1 MSLYKEFR
9 EYEIPK
15 DVLTELIREVIL
27 DLDITIRHYEFNTFE
42 VQAKRNA
49 LQKLGISFTFT
60 PKLQIKVEGDQKRS
74 KVGITGKIMGIGPL
88 QGNTLK
94 QFVNGFLFR
103 LDAKIEKYL
112 REKPKRVEK
121 NEEVSQKTK
130 SEEDPIERLKKLKEL
145 KDAGIISEEEF
156 EEKKKDLLNKI

>member
-1 MSLYKEFR
+1 MSQYKEFR

-15 DVLTELIREVIL
+15 DTLVELVRETIL
-27 DLDITIRHYEFNTFE
+27 DLDITIRGYEFNTFE

-60 PKLQIKVEGDQKRS
+60 PKLKIHIDGDNKRS
-74 KVGITGKIMGIGPL
+74 KIAITGKIMGIGPL

-103 LDAKIEKYL
+103 LDARIEKYL
-112 REKPKRVEK
+112 KEKPRTEKTISSNVSSDEDELLSKLKR
-121 NEEVSQKTK
+121 
-130 SEEDPIERLKKLKEL
+130 LKEL
-145 KDAGIISEEEF
+145 LDAGVITKEEF
-156 EEKKKDLLNKI
+156 EEKKKDLLDKI

>member
-1 MSLYKEFR
+1 MPQHKEFR

-15 DVLTELIREVIL
+15 DTLIELIREVIL
-27 DLDITIRHYEFNTFE
+27 DLDITIRSYEFNTFE

-60 PKLQIKVEGDQKRS
+60 PRLRIQVEGDDKRS
-74 KVGITGKIMGIGPL
+74 KVAITGKIMGIGPL

-103 LDAKIEKYL
+103 LDARIEKYL
-112 REKPKRVEK
+112 REKSDTVKKSTSTKTEE
-121 NEEVSQKTK
+121 NEDVLIK
-130 SEEDPIERLKKLKEL
+130 LKKLKEL
-145 KDAGIISEEEF
+145 LDAEIITQEEF
-156 EEKKKDLLNKI
+156 EEKKKNLLEKI

>member
-1 MSLYKEFR
+1 MSQYREFR

-15 DVLTELIREVIL
+15 ETLVELVRETIL
-27 DLDITIRHYEFNTFE
+27 DLDITIRSYEFNTFE

-60 PKLQIKVEGDQKRS
+60 PKLKIHIDGDSKRS
-74 KVGITGKIMGIGPL
+74 KIAITGKIMGIGPL

-103 LDAKIEKYL
+103 LDARIEKYL
-112 REKPKRVEK
+112 KEKPKVEK
-121 NEEVSQKTK
+121 SISNAVSSNEDELLSK
-130 SEEDPIERLKKLKEL
+130 LKRLKEL
-145 KDAGIISEEEF
+145 LDAGVITKDEF
-156 EEKKKDLLNKI
+156 EEKKKDLLDKI

>member
-1 MSLYKEFR
+1 MSQHKEFR

-15 DVLTELIREVIL
+15 DTLIELIREVIL
-27 DLDITIRHYEFNTFE
+27 DLDITIRSYEFNTFE

-60 PKLQIKVEGDQKRS
+60 PRLRIQVEGDDKRS
-74 KVGITGKIMGIGPL
+74 KVAITGKIMGIGPL

-103 LDAKIEKYL
+103 LDARIEKYL
-112 REKPKRVEK
+112 REKSDTVKKSTSTKR
-121 NEEVSQKTK
+121 
-130 SEEDPIERLKKLKEL
+130 EEDEDVLIKLKKLKEL
-145 KDAGIISEEEF
+145 LDAEIITQEEF
-156 EEKKKDLLNKI
+156 EEKKKNLLEKI

>member
-1 MSLYKEFR
+1 MPQHKEFR

-15 DVLTELIREVIL
+15 DTLIELIREVIL
-27 DLDITIRHYEFNTFE
+27 DLDITIRSYEFNTFE

-60 PKLQIKVEGDQKRS
+60 PRLRIQVEGDDKRS
-74 KVGITGKIMGIGPL
+74 KVAITGKIMGIGPL

-103 LDAKIEKYL
+103 LDARIEKYL
-112 REKPKRVEK
+112 REKSDTVKKSISTKTEE
-121 NEEVSQKTK
+121 NEDVLIK
-130 SEEDPIERLKKLKEL
+130 LKKLKEL
-145 KDAGIISEEEF
+145 LDAEIITQEEF
-156 EEKKKDLLNKI
+156 EEKKKNLLEKI

>member
-1 MSLYKEFR
+1 MSQYREFR

-15 DVLTELIREVIL
+15 EALVELVRETIL
-27 DLDITIRHYEFNTFE
+27 ELDITIRSYEFNTFE

-60 PKLQIKVEGDQKRS
+60 PKLKIHIDGDNKRS
-74 KVGITGKIMGIGPL
+74 KIAITGKIMGIGPL

-103 LDAKIEKYL
+103 LDARIEKYL
-112 REKPKRVEK
+112 KEKPRTEKTISNDVSSNEDELIAKLKR
-121 NEEVSQKTK
+121 
-130 SEEDPIERLKKLKEL
+130 LKEL
-145 KDAGIISEEEF
+145 LDAGVITKEEF

>member
-1 MSLYKEFR
+1 MSQYREFR

-15 DVLTELIREVIL
+15 EALVELVRETIL
-27 DLDITIRHYEFNTFE
+27 ELDITIRSYEFNTFE

-60 PKLQIKVEGDQKRS
+60 PKLKIHIDGDNKRS
-74 KVGITGKIMGIGPL
+74 KIAITGKIMGIGPL

-103 LDAKIEKYL
+103 LDARIEKYL
-112 REKPKRVEK
+112 KEKPRTEKTISNDVSSNEDELIAKLKR
-121 NEEVSQKTK
+121 
-130 SEEDPIERLKKLKEL
+130 LKEL
-145 KDAGIISEEEF
+145 LDTGVITKEEF

>member
-1 MSLYKEFR
+1 MSQYKEFR

-15 DVLTELIREVIL
+15 DTLVELVRETIL
-27 DLDITIRHYEFNTFE
+27 ELDITIRSYEFNTFE

-60 PKLQIKVEGDQKRS
+60 PKLKIHIDGDNKRS
-74 KVGITGKIMGIGPL
+74 KIAITGKIMGIGPL

-103 LDAKIEKYL
+103 LDARIEKYL
-112 REKPKRVEK
+112 KEKPRTEKTISNTVSSSEDEILLKLKR
-121 NEEVSQKTK
+121 
-130 SEEDPIERLKKLKEL
+130 LKEL
-145 KDAGIISEEEF
+145 LDAGVITKEEF
-156 EEKKKDLLNKI
+156 EEKKKDLLDKI

>member
-1 MSLYKEFR
+1 MSQYREFR
-9 EYEIPK
+9 EYEISK

-27 DLDITIRHYEFNTFE
+27 DLDITIRSYEFNTFE

-60 PKLQIKVEGDQKRS
+60 PKLRIHVEGDDRRS
-74 KVGITGKIMGIGPL
+74 KIAITGKIIGIGPL

-112 REKPKRVEK
+112 KEK
-121 NEEVSQKTK
+121 SLKTSDISIPSDK
-130 SEEDPIERLKKLKEL
+130 KDDEEDPVAKLKKLKEL
-145 KDAGIISEEEF
+145 LDAGVITEEEF
-156 EEKKKDLLNKI
+156 EEKKKNLLKKI

>member
-1 MSLYKEFR
+1 MSQYKEFR

-27 DLDITIRHYEFNTFE
+27 DLDITIRSYEFNTFE
-42 VQAKRNA
+42 VQARRNA
-49 LQKLGISFTFT
+49 LQKLGLSFTFT
-60 PKLQIKVEGDQKRS
+60 PKIKIHVEGDNKRS
-74 KVGITGKIMGIGPL
+74 KIAITGKIMGIGPL

-112 REKPKRVEK
+112 KEKPSKSKVLTSSNEK
-121 NEEVSQKTK
+121 D
-130 SEEDPIERLKKLKEL
+130 EEDALIKLKKLKEL
-145 KDAGIISEEEF
+145 LDSGVITKEEF
-156 EEKKKDLLNKI
+156 EEKKKSLLEKI

>member
-1 MSLYKEFR
+1 MSQYREFR

-15 DVLTELIREVIL
+15 DVLTELIREIIL
-27 DLDITIRHYEFNTFE
+27 DLDITIRSYEFNTFE

-49 LQKLGISFTFT
+49 LQKLGLSFTFT
-60 PKLQIKVEGDQKRS
+60 PKIKIHVEGDNKRS
-74 KVGITGKIMGIGPL
+74 KIAITGKIMGIGAL

-112 REKPKRVEK
+112 KEK
-121 NEEVSQKTK
+121 SSK
-130 SEEDPIERLKKLKEL
+130 SKVLTSSDDKDDDEEDALVKLKKLKEL
-145 KDAGIISEEEF
+145 LDAGVITEEEF
-156 EEKKKDLLNKI
+156 EEKKRSLLKKI